1 MMDYHLMYNDLIDKT
16 NALFSGNAEV
26 INRIYKMIG
35 YYPMQ
40 ILEKADEREMLVRET
55 NKKFRVVCGF
65 LRDFIERNYVSRIK
79 PFRSY
84 SGLLQAYDL
93 IERFMGV
100 ELAPLM
106 LEGIISMSL
115 AGEKLSVQNLFQL
128 FIYDAPVD
136 KNVALQRLVIFIRS
150 LEETKRFNETRGAW
164 GSDEQSLDEY
174 YSGWFIYSCVTE
186 WDEMDS
192 MLLAIRDEDAFRWY
206 LRSVIYPIVMQ
217 KFENTIFDAQDIK
230 SDSWRRA
237 WEKIKNIPDIDG
249 DTVTIGESRYS
260 LENEDTLKMI
270 IKDAYRQYYTDAL
283 RMYHPMWIFG
293 SKLYWDVLYDYLN
306 NFQQDFE
313 IYQLQ
318 QMMEH
323 YEMGT

>member
-93 IERFMGV
+93 IERFMGA

-150 LEETKRFNETRGAW
+150 LEETKRFNEIRGAW

-230 SDSWRRA
+230 SDSWR
-237 WEKIKNIPDIDG
+237 
-249 DTVTIGESRYS
+249 ESRYS
-260 LENEDTLKMI
+260 LENEDTIKMI

-313 IYQLQ
+313 IYQMQ

-323 YEMGT
+323 F

>member
-1 MMDYHLMYNDLIDKT
+1 MDYHLMYNDLMDKI
-16 NALFSGNAEV
+16 NAIFVDAENV
-26 INRIYKMIG
+26 RSRVHKMIG
-35 YYPMQ
+35 YCPMQ
-40 ILEKADEREMLVRET
+40 IIERVDEREMLVRET

-93 IERFMGV
+93 IERFMGA

-106 LEGIISMSL
+106 LEGIIAMSM
-115 AGEKLSVQNLFQL
+115 AGEKLPVQNLFRL
-128 FIYDAPVD
+128 FIYDVPTD

-150 LEETKRFNETRGAW
+150 LEETKRFHESRGAW
-164 GSDEQSLDEY
+164 GSDDQSLDEY
-174 YSGWFIYSCVTE
+174 YSGWFVDAEATE
-186 WDEMDS
+186 LDEMDS
-192 MLLAIRDEDAFRWY
+192 MLSAIRDEDAYKWY
-206 LRSVIYPIVMQ
+206 LRSLIYPIVMQ
-217 KFENTIFDAQDIK
+217 KFDNTIFDVQDIK

-260 LENEDTLKMI
+260 LENEDTIKMI

-283 RMYHPMWIFG
+283 HMYHPMWIFG

-313 IYQLQ
+313 LYQMQ
-318 QMMEH
+318 QMMEAL
-323 YEMGT
+323 

>member
-16 NALFSGNAEV
+16 NALFSRNAEV

-93 IERFMGV
+93 IERFMGA

-150 LEETKRFNETRGAW
+150 LEETKRFNEIRGAW

-260 LENEDTLKMI
+260 LENEDTIKMI

-293 SKLYWDVLYDYLN
+293 SKLYWNVLYDYLN

-313 IYQLQ
+313 IYQMQ

-323 YEMGT
+323 F

>member
-1 MMDYHLMYNDLIDKT
+1 MDYHLMYNDLMDKT
-16 NALFSGNAEV
+16 NAIFVDAENV
-26 INRIYKMIG
+26 RSRVHKMIG
-35 YYPMQ
+35 YSPMQ
-40 ILEKADEREMLVRET
+40 IIERADEREMLVRET

-93 IERFMGV
+93 IERFMGA

-106 LEGIISMSL
+106 LEGIIAMSM
-115 AGEKLSVQNLFQL
+115 AGEKLPVKNLFRL
-128 FIYDAPVD
+128 FIYDVPTD

-150 LEETKRFNETRGAW
+150 LEETKRFHESRGAW
-164 GSDEQSLDEY
+164 GSDDQTLDEY
-174 YSGWFIYSCVTE
+174 YSGWFVDAEATE
-186 WDEMDS
+186 LDEMDS
-192 MLLAIRDEDAFRWY
+192 MLSAIRDEDAYKWY
-206 LRSVIYPIVMQ
+206 LRRLIYPIVMQ
-217 KFENTIFDAQDIK
+217 KFDNTIFDVQDIK

-260 LENEDTLKMI
+260 LENEDTIKMI
-270 IKDAYRQYYTDAL
+270 IKDAYRQFYTDEL
-283 RMYHPMWIFG
+283 HMYHPMWIFG

-313 IYQLQ
+313 LYQMQ
-318 QMMEH
+318 QMMEAL
-323 YEMGT
+323 

>member
-16 NALFSGNAEV
+16 NALFSENAEV
-26 INRIYKMIG
+26 MNRIYKMIG
-35 YYPMQ
+35 YYPMK

-55 NKKFRVVCGF
+55 NKKFCVVCGF

-79 PFRSY
+79 LFRSY

-93 IERFMGV
+93 IERFVGA

-106 LEGIISMSL
+106 LEGILSMSL
-115 AGEKLSVQNLFQL
+115 AGEKLPVQNLFQF
-128 FIYDAPVD
+128 FIYDVPVD

-150 LEETKRFNETRGAW
+150 LEETKRFNEARGSW

-192 MLLAIRDEDAFRWY
+192 MFLAIREEDAFRWY

-237 WEKIKNIPDIDG
+237 WVKIKNISDIDG

-260 LENEDTLKMI
+260 LENEDTIKMI

-313 IYQLQ
+313 MYQLQ
-318 QMMEH
+318 EMMQKL
-323 YEMGT
+323 

>member
-1 MMDYHLMYNDLIDKT
+1 
-16 NALFSGNAEV
+16 
-26 INRIYKMIG
+26 
-35 YYPMQ
+35 
-40 ILEKADEREMLVRET
+40 
-55 NKKFRVVCGF
+55 VVCGF

-93 IERFMGV
+93 IERFMGA

-150 LEETKRFNETRGAW
+150 LEETKRFNEVRGAW

-260 LENEDTLKMI
+260 LENEDTIKMI

-313 IYQLQ
+313 IYQMQ

-323 YEMGT
+323 F

>member
-16 NALFSGNAEV
+16 KALFSENAEV

-93 IERFMGV
+93 IERFMGA

-150 LEETKRFNETRGAW
+150 LEETKRFNEVRGAW
-164 GSDEQSLDEY
+164 GSNEQSLDEY

-260 LENEDTLKMI
+260 LENEDTIKMI

-313 IYQLQ
+313 IYQMQ

-323 YEMGT
+323 F

>member
-1 MMDYHLMYNDLIDKT
+1 MDYHLMYNDLMDKT
-16 NALFSGNAEV
+16 NAIFVDAENV
-26 INRIYKMIG
+26 RSRVHKMIG
-35 YYPMQ
+35 YSPMQ
-40 ILEKADEREMLVRET
+40 IIERADEREMLVRET

-93 IERFMGV
+93 IERFMGA

-106 LEGIISMSL
+106 LEGIIAMSM
-115 AGEKLSVQNLFQL
+115 AGEKLPVQNLFRL
-128 FIYDAPVD
+128 FIYDVPTD

-150 LEETKRFNETRGAW
+150 LEETKRFHESRGAW
-164 GSDEQSLDEY
+164 GSDDQSLDEY
-174 YSGWFIYSCVTE
+174 YSGWFVDAEATE
-186 WDEMDS
+186 LDEMDS
-192 MLLAIRDEDAFRWY
+192 MLSAIRDEDAYKWY
-206 LRSVIYPIVMQ
+206 LRSLIYPIVMQ
-217 KFENTIFDAQDIK
+217 KFDNTIFDVQDIK

-260 LENEDTLKMI
+260 LENEDTIKMI
-270 IKDAYRQYYTDAL
+270 IKDAYRQFYTDAL
-283 RMYHPMWIFG
+283 HMYHPMWIFG
-293 SKLYWDVLYDYLN
+293 GKLYWDVLYDYLN

-313 IYQLQ
+313 LYQMQ
-318 QMMEH
+318 QMMEAL
-323 YEMGT
+323 

>member
-1 MMDYHLMYNDLIDKT
+1 MDYHLMYNDLMDKT
-16 NALFSGNAEV
+16 NDIFSDNAEV
-26 INRIYKMIG
+26 MNRIHKMIG

-40 ILEKADEREMLVRET
+40 IMERADECEMLVRET
-55 NKKFRVVCGF
+55 NKKLRVVCSF

-93 IERFMGV
+93 IERFTGA

-115 AGEKLSVQNLFQL
+115 AEEKLPVQNLFRL
-128 FIYDAPVD
+128 FIYDAPAD
-136 KNVALQRLVIFIRS
+136 KNIALQRLVIFIRS
-150 LEETKRFNETRGAW
+150 LEETKRFNEARGAW
-164 GSDEQSLDEY
+164 GSGEQSLGEY
-174 YSGWFIYSCVTE
+174 YSGWFMDADTTE

-192 MLLAIRDEDAFRWY
+192 MLLAIRDEDAYKWY
-206 LRSVIYPIVMQ
+206 LRSLIYPIVMQ
-217 KFENTIFDAQDIK
+217 KFDNTVFDAQDIK
-230 SDSWRRA
+230 SNSWRRI

-249 DTVTIGESRYS
+249 DMVTIGESRYS
-260 LENEDTLKMI
+260 LENEGTIKMI

-283 RMYHPMWIFG
+283 YMYHPMWIFG

-313 IYQLQ
+313 LYQMQ
-318 QMMEH
+318 QMMEAI
-323 YEMGT
+323 